1 MPIELKEVKNLRNLK
16 KFVKFPYK
24 HYKNNKYWIPP
35 LISGEL
41 NTLRP
46 EKNPSLEH
54 CDWKYMLAYKDGKLV
69 GRIGGI
75 INHRFIEQW
84 GKKYARFCWFEFI
97 DDDEVSELLLQ
108 DIEQWALSK
117 GMEGL
122 LGPMGFSTF
131 ERQGMLYT
139 GFDEISTFASTYN
152 WEYYPKHLERHGY
165 RKEIDYV
172 EYEVKVPEEIPE
184 KALKIRDLIMQRY
197 KLTSIKAKSTKELL
211 PYARQVFHI
220 INEAYKPLFGFVQ
233 LTDKQIDYFVKKYF
247 SFIDPAY
254 VTAVVDEND
263 RLLGFQISIPSLS
276 KAFQKARGSLFPF
289 GFYHLMRA
297 MKNPNRVDIMLVAV
311 HPEYQNKG
319 INSIFMT
326 DLTEICI
333 KKGIEWAESNG
344 ELEENIKVQNFWRYF
359 DARQHKRTRVFFK
372 SLTRE

>member
-1 MPIELKEVKNLRNLK
+1 
-16 KFVKFPYK
+16 
-24 HYKNNKYWIPP
+24 
-35 LISGEL
+35 
-41 NTLRP
+41 
-46 EKNPSLEH
+46 
-54 CDWKYMLAYKDGKLV
+54 MLAYKDGKLV